1 MSFKQFGT
9 LFLAL
14 AMSILLASCTKDE
27 ELSLEVNDALLAE
40 GAGDANP
47 RPDGDDAS
55 AMNPGLITDWTDLL
69 LETERYASGMRPNA
83 SARALAYI
91 YLAAYETAL
100 PNMRGYISN
109 ADRLR
114 GLRIDRNRGNNRGFE
129 VELALN
135 AAFEDVLNHFLL
147 NVPIEHKDA
156 ITQLASDNRVTLS
169 EGVSERAITEAEA
182 WGSYVAQQVIE
193 YSQTDAA
200 AEAQILEPQPRS
212 YEPPTGLGFWTYSA
226 DPERALFPYWEQVRT
241 FVISPDETTTLPP
254 IAYSTEQGSPYRE
267 QMEEVYQ
274 VNNDAREDNGEQ
286 LWIAEFWSD
295 DVENLMMSPPARQI
309 SLSNQLIDH
318 YSLSMAESLALLT
331 KVGFALNDAA
341 VAAWKYKYQHMVMR
355 PSVYLK
361 EFIAPDYQTNLY
373 RLVFWPDPGFPGYPS
388 GHSCF
393 ASAAG
398 GIFSET
404 FGNQTNFTDRTHE
417 GREEFKGE
425 PRTFTSFED
434 MAAENA
440 FSRIPLG
447 VHMRMD
453 CAEGLRLG
461 YEISDALNRFSLRPR
476 AR

>member
-1 MSFKQFGT
+1 
-9 LFLAL
+9 
-14 AMSILLASCTKDE
+14 
-27 ELSLEVNDALLAE
+27 
-40 GAGDANP
+40 
-47 RPDGDDAS
+47 
-55 AMNPGLITDWTDLL
+55 
-69 LETERYASGMRPNA
+69 
-83 SARALAYI
+83 
-91 YLAAYETAL
+91 
-100 PNMRGYISN
+100 MRGYISN

-361 EFIAPDYQTNLY
+361 
-373 RLVFWPDPGFPGYPS
+373 
-388 GHSCF
+388 
-393 ASAAG
+393 
-398 GIFSET
+398 
-404 FGNQTNFTDRTHE
+404 
-417 GREEFKGE
+417 
-425 PRTFTSFED
+425 
-434 MAAENA
+434 
-440 FSRIPLG
+440 G
-447 VHMRMD
+447 VH
-453 CAEGLRLG
+453 CSGLSNQPL
-461 YEISDALNRFSLRPR
+461 SSRFLARPR
-476 AR
+476 LPWLPFRTLLFCFCSGWYF